1 MSSLCHM
8 PCYALGLPFP
18 LFVFV
23 KPFGRVT
30 VMVLQWQQREGKQGA
45 QDHTAHRSPSQLAN
59 PGLVGCPTLRT
70 THSEHPPKSHPVPPS
85 PRPSLSRPAWHPSA
99 SSPCFSSPCPRSD
112 PRLAEPPQ
120 SPRPDPHVM
129 KGINTAEPPARPS
142 SFPAATA
149 RPLID

>member
-1 MSSLCHM
+1 MPHAMLC
-8 PCYALGLPFP
+8 PGPAISPFCLREAFWKSHRYGSAVAAERGQARCP
-18 LFVFV
+18 RSHS
-23 KPFGRVT
+23 PQVT
-30 VMVLQWQQREGKQGA
+30 
-45 QDHTAHRSPSQLAN
+45 N

-70 THSEHPPKSHPVPPS
+70 THSEHPPKAHPVPPS
-85 PRPSLSRPAWHPSA
+85 RRPSLSRPAWHPSA